1 MDYPDFGQ
9 ARQYALRRLE
19 QELAPTLFYHSV
31 VHTRDEVVPAAER
44 LAIIQGIDGE
54 ELLLL
59 LTAAFYHDI
68 GFVQQGNGH
77 EIVSVRIAQQVLPE
91 FGYDP
96 DQIQLIR
103 GMIMATDRS
112 RPPDT
117 HLEAILADA
126 DLDVLGRDKYVSRS
140 HDLRMEL
147 EEEGKFMTDCQ
158 WYLHQLQFL
167 SDHRYWTV
175 SARMLRGAGIQRN
188 IEKLRALLDGCSP
201 PV

>member
-1 MDYPDFGQ
+1 M
-9 ARQYALRRLE
+9 
-19 QELAPTLFYHSV
+19 
-31 VHTRDEVVPAAER
+31 
-44 LAIIQGIDGE
+44 QGVSGE

-77 EIVSVRIAQQVLPE
+77 EAISVRIAEQVLPE
-91 FGYDP
+91 FGYEP
-96 DQIQLIR
+96 GQIQLIR

-112 RPPDT
+112 RPPGT

-126 DLDVLGRDKYVSRS
+126 DLDVLGSDEYVSRS

-147 EEEGKFMTDCQ
+147 EAEGQIMSDCQ
-158 WYLHQLQFL
+158 WYRHQIQFL

-175 SARMLRGAGIQRN
+175 SARVLRDAGIQRN
-188 IEKLRALLDGCSP
+188 IERLSVLLEACP
-201 PV
+201 PPA